1 MVVKLGTLILEASV
15 FQQSPRFLLLQL
27 GLTDRHQLQAGVL
40 HQLCEAA
47 VALLASVNILLP
59 GIGLETC
66 VNQTSHCGCQRA
78 TTTLLSFL
86 FLTGLASVV
95 FTYLQVKQGELC
107 FIKELLVLHFLGKF
121 PAEFLLSLQGQV

>member
-47 VALLASVNILLP
+47 VALLATVNILLP
-59 GIGLETC
+59 GMGLQFRERASDMDK
-66 VNQTSHCGCQRA
+66 VGPRQRA
-78 TTTLLSFL
+78 R
-86 FLTGLASVV
+86 
-95 FTYLQVKQGELC
+95 KP
-107 FIKELLVLHFLGKF
+107 KETNHCDC
-121 PAEFLLSLQGQV
+121 